1 MQDIYKPKDLLA
13 SLFLLE
19 PTLGR
24 KALKVLER
32 KTVRKNEYDS
42 LISNGTWT
50 VFHLSK
56 VKKIIENKWVFRTK
70 LKVHKSLDKYK
81 SIIVTKGFKQ
91 TK

>member
-50 VFHLSK
+50 MFHLSE
-56 VKKIIENKWVFRTK
+56 VKKS
-70 LKVHKSLDKYK
+70 LK
-81 SIIVTKGFKQ
+81 INGFLEPN
-91 TK
+91 